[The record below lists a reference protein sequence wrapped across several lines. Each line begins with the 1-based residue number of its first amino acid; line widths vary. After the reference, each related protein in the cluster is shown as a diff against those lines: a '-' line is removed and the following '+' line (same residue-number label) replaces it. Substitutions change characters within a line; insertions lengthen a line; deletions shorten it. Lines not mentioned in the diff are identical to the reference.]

1 MPDLKAHLL
10 ALETALQ
17 TTEVRSSRARL
28 LDILAPDF
36 REFGRS
42 GGSYDLAE
50 ILSGL
55 TAEMTVAKT
64 AIEDFS
70 ISLLSETVVLA
81 TYRGIRFEDD
91 GTELVT
97 NRSSIWRLEKD
108 GNWRM
113 VFHQG
118 TPTA

>member
-1 MPDLKAHLL
+1 MPDLEAHLL
-10 ALETALQ
+10 RLETALQ
-17 TTEVRSSRARL
+17 TKEVRSSRGLL
-28 LDILAPDF
+28 LDLLAADF

-50 ILSGL
+50 TLSGL
-55 TAEMTVAKT
+55 TSEASVAKT

-81 TYRGIRFEDD
+81 TYRGIRVEDD
-91 GTELVT
+91 RTELVT
-97 NRSSIWRLEKD
+97 NRSSIWRLDKD
-108 GNWRM
+108 GSWRM